1 MDIFF
6 QDPSEVPLPPEEV
19 RIREFNA
26 SPWPD
31 GQRVKVYLEVD
42 AFQKRPS
49 VQVNI
54 RDAGGEVLT
63 EVSIVETI
71 TRKMEF
77 NMHLRQPKSR
87 GQFKIEVTLYYQH
100 FESVGETEEVE
111 PQPAPE
117 RVVVDYKETVFHI
130 PG

>member
-6 QDPSEVPLPPEEV
+6 QDPSEVPLPPDEV
-19 RIREFNA
+19 RIREFKA

-42 AFQKRPS
+42 AFQQRPS
-49 VQVNI
+49 AQVSI
-54 RDAGGEVLT
+54 RDADGEVLT
-63 EVSIVETI
+63 EVSIVETM

-77 NMHLRQPKSR
+77 NMHLRHAESR

-111 PQPAPE
+111 PQPDPE